1 MMASLAV
8 DEEVFCK
15 HLSDFYES
23 WKAVS
28 PSFFADYTVTE
39 LRTITAHYP
48 STILMKCNGSMP
60 GRHRACR
67 KP

>member
-15 HLSDFYES
+15 HLSSFYES

-28 PSFFADYTVTE
+28 PSFIADNMVSE
-39 LRTITAHYP
+39 LRQALHNI
-48 STILMKCNGSMP
+48 
-60 GRHRACR
+60 
-67 KP
+67 